1 MTDNAWC
8 SDEYKCTDIK
18 KLLKFLRHKDRKSV
32 TVAATEVK
40 TKEERIAKR
49 LAEAKED
56 AEKKSQNR
64 AEPSSHTPLEKQE
77 YLLKICGC
85 ESNLSVVKMDPLSSN
100 MTRRDAFILDAIR
113 TMYVWLDIET
123 NTFKRDKAL
132 HLATRLSIELDTPLK
147 VVDRNRPNPSLE
159 VEFWD
164 NFGGKNTF
172 IPAESP
178 LSDEDL
184 SRDSEN
190 FRLYRIEDDND
201 NGDCRTTEFDGRFIS
216 KDLLKSTSCV
226 VLDDTRDVYLWKG
239 SYTTNSCSSYA
250 SFKAENL
257 MGTGNRPECCNI
269 IYEVEGYERVLFI
282 EHFPDWRDNLW
293 NSTEQE
299 RREAMERK
307 RRAEEEE
314 TRKETELF
322 RSQGI
327 FTTESTTSSRTRAL
341 PSPLPAGDWIS
352 DLAHTYTHTKTTLS
366 FNNFSLNL
374 TGQRTAKKKP

>member
-1 MTDNAWC
+1 
-8 SDEYKCTDIK
+8 
-18 KLLKFLRHKDRKSV
+18 
-32 TVAATEVK
+32 
-40 TKEERIAKR
+40 
-49 LAEAKED
+49 
-56 AEKKSQNR
+56 
-64 AEPSSHTPLEKQE
+64 
-77 YLLKICGC
+77 
-85 ESNLSVVKMDPLSSN
+85 
-100 MTRRDAFILDAIR
+100 
-113 TMYVWLDIET
+113 
-123 NTFKRDKAL
+123 
-132 HLATRLSIELDTPLK
+132 
-147 VVDRNRPNPSLE
+147 
-159 VEFWD
+159 
-164 NFGGKNTF
+164 
-172 IPAESP
+172 
-178 LSDEDL
+178 
-184 SRDSEN
+184 
-190 FRLYRIEDDND
+190 
-201 NGDCRTTEFDGRFIS
+201 
-216 KDLLKSTSCV
+216 
-226 VLDDTRDVYLWKG
+226 
-239 SYTTNSCSSYA
+239 
-250 SFKAENL
+250 